1 MVTILADVTAIEPTS
16 GRLDGAGIHH
26 LPIRVYYEDTD
37 AAGIVYYA
45 NYLKFIERARTDMMR
60 LLGVTHSR
68 MASQD
73 GLSFVVRSC
82 AVKYRKPARLDD
94 DLDIRTR
101 IQRIRGPV
109 LDVLQ
114 DVHRGDDLLVSTDL
128 RIACMNGEGRVQSLP
143 SRISAAFARIVQ
155 PVSAF

>member
-1 MVTILADVTAIEPTS
+1 MVDVTAIEPTS
-16 GRLDGAGIHH
+16 GCIDSAGIHH

-60 LLGVTHSR
+60 LLGVTHSH
-68 MASQD
+68 MASHD
-73 GLSFVVRSC
+73 ALSFIVRSC

-94 DLDIRTR
+94 GLDIRTR

-114 DVHRGDDLLVSTDL
+114 DVHRDDDLLVSTDL
-128 RIACMNGEGRVQSLP
+128 RIACMDGEGRVQSLP
-143 SRISAAFARIVQ
+143 SRISAAFGRIAQ